1 MESNIVPIGQ
11 KDLKHYFPAC
21 FFVLGNSD
29 TVKIVARG
37 KNIKKALDLLAIL
50 NREYLVS
57 PKYNIVI
64 GSESFEV
71 ENGKERFVT
80 TIEIE
85 LSGKRKEIKK

>member
-11 KDLKHYFPAC
+11 KDLKYYFPAC
-21 FFVLGNSD
+21 FFVLGKSD

-37 KNIKKALDLLAIL
+37 KNTKKALDLLAIL
-50 NREYLVS
+50 MREYLDNS
-57 PKYNIVI
+57 KYSIEV

-71 ENGKERFVT
+71 ENDKERFVT

-85 LSGKRKEIKK
+85 LSGKRKIKK